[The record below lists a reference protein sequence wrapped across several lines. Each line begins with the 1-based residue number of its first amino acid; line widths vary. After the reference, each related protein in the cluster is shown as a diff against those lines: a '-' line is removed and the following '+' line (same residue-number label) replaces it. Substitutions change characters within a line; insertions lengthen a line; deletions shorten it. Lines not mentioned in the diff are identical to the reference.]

1 MNQTVRNAANGDR
14 YSRHLLLPE
23 VGAEGQ
29 RKIGAARV
37 LIVGAG
43 GLGSPV
49 ALYLAAAGVGTL
61 GIVDADIVEESNL
74 QRQILHSTP
83 NVGKRKTESARERLT
98 ELNPHVRVVLHD
110 CWLTR
115 ENAMNILEN
124 YDVIVDGS
132 DNFATRYLVN
142 DAAGILG
149 KPLVYG
155 SVFRFTGQVSV
166 FDARQNFCYRC
177 LYPTPPPDDL
187 TTNCA
192 ESGVLGALAGIV
204 GTLQATET
212 LKIILGIGETLLGR
226 LLLVDALTMRFETL
240 ELPRNTECPL
250 CGSTPT
256 IHALQDYDTFCTS
269 VTARDVEHHNV
280 SAADLAAFSHDAV
293 VIIDVR
299 EAHERLLGAIPGS
312 VHIPLGDISARF
324 GEIEQMA
331 ATANEI
337 VLYCASGKRSWI
349 ALQMLQECGLG
360 NVKHLSGGINAY
372 TPWVETS
379 TSTATH
385 HA

>member
-1 MNQTVRNAANGDR
+1 MR

-29 RKIGAARV
+29 QKIGAARV
-37 LIVGAG
+37 LVIGAG
-43 GLGSPV
+43 GLGSPA

-61 GIVDADIVEESNL
+61 GIVEADVVEESNL

-98 ELNPHVRVVLHD
+98 ELNPHVHVVPHD

-155 SVFRFTGQVSV
+155 SVFRFTGQVST
-166 FDARQNFCYRC
+166 FDAAKNVCYRC

-212 LKIILGIGETLLGR
+212 LKIILGIGETLFGR

-240 ELPRNTECPL
+240 QLPRNLACPL
-250 CGSTPT
+250 CGSQPT
-256 IHALQDYDTFCTS
+256 IRALQDYDAFCHS
-269 VTARDVEHHNV
+269 GIVRNADVEHHNV

-299 EAHERLLGAIPGS
+299 EAHERLLRAIPGS

-337 VLYCASGKRSWI
+337 VLYCASGKRSRI

-372 TPWVETS
+372 TQWVETA
-379 TSTATH
+379 TPTATH